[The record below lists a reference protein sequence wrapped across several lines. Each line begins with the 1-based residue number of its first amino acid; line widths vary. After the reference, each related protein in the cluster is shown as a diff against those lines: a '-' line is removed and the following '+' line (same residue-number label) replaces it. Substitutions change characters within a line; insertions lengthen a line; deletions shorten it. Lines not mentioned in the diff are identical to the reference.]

1 MKKWIATVLA
11 CVMALTLTACGAQK
25 ADTTDTTQNDTTQ
38 NNTTQNDTKAEPT
51 KEAQTST
58 EKIHLI
64 APKTGFNEEQI
75 QLEKDNA
82 AKNGTDLPP
91 AAQFYIGVTDKIA
104 QDYPNYEMEYVDW
117 GWAETLD
124 QKQRALI
131 LSGTAPSLVAG
142 ETFMPVYAS
151 SGMLEPL
158 PQDIV
163 DKVNPS
169 FLLYDK
175 EGRPVSVAYK
185 SSVFLLFYNK
195 TLMKNAGLD
204 PEKPPKTWE
213 EWKQMSDAITAS
225 GNGEVYGGGVPSFPH
240 AGGSLR
246 ATPFFRQ
253 MGVDFGG
260 GTTINLTDSKLQ
272 QTLQYIRDMNAN
284 FPAGLGNN
292 SDEGPLWSEFQDKD
306 KGTIGFAVNGSWQKA
321 ALIENGYDWGV
332 APLPLPQG
340 GVEGNCMVGAVYVGV
355 PVTAEHKEDCF
366 NLIRVL
372 LDDELQKF
380 WLKEGTPS
388 ALNKYI
394 DSDAEYPDDAT
405 LKAAAQAL
413 KGGTV
418 KGLTSFDKNDAQVW
432 EIINTKVL
440 ARTTMTNDPIDK
452 ICSEAQAEIENLL
465 K

>member
-1 MKKWIATVLA
+1 MKKLIAMVLV
-11 CVMALTLTACGAQK
+11 CMMVLTMAACGAKPQDG
-25 ADTTDTTQNDTTQ
+25 ASDGS
-38 NNTTQNDTKAEPT
+38 NTKPT
-51 KEAQTST
+51 EAAQGSG

-64 APKTGFNEEQI
+64 APKTGMTEEQI

-82 AKNGTDLPP
+82 ARENKELSQAT
-91 AAQFYIGVTDKIA
+91 QFYIGITEKIA
-104 QDYPNYEMEYVDW
+104 EQYPNYEMEYVDW

-131 LSGTAPSLVAG
+131 LSGSAPSLVAG

-163 DKVNPS
+163 DKVNSS
-169 FLLYDK
+169 FLIYDPQ
-175 EGRPVSVAYK
+175 GRPVSVAYK

-195 TLMKNAGLD
+195 TLMKDAGLD

-225 GNGEVYGGGVPSFPH
+225 GNGEIYGGGIPSFPH

-260 GTTINLTDSKLQ
+260 GSTISLNDPKLKE
-272 QTLQYIRDMNAN
+272 TLQYIRDMNAN

-292 SDEGPLWSEFQDKD
+292 SDEGPLWTEFQENF
-306 KGTIGFAVNGSWQKA
+306 TIAFAVNGSWQKS
-321 ALIENGYDWGV
+321 ALIENGADWGV
-332 APLPLPQG
+332 TALPLPEG
-340 GVEGNCMVGAVYVGV
+340 GVAGNCMVGAVYVGV
-355 PVTAEHKEDCF
+355 PATAENKEDCF

-394 DSDAEYPDDAT
+394 DSDAEYPDDET
-405 LKAAAQAL
+405 LKAAAEAL
-413 KGGTV
+413 KNGTV
-418 KGLTSFDKNDAQVW
+418 KGLTTFDKNDAQVW

-440 ARTTMTNDPIDK
+440 ARTTMTNDSIDT
-452 ICSEAQAEIENLL
+452 ICAEAQAEIENLL

>member
-1 MKKWIATVLA
+1 MKKWLAFVLA
-11 CVMALTLTACGAQK
+11 CIMVFTMTACGAQPK
-25 ADTTDTTQNDTTQ
+25 NEPTDSNVSNGTSTDP
-38 NNTTQNDTKAEPT
+38 TKAADAST
-51 KEAQTST
+51 K
-58 EKIHLI
+58 KIHLI
-64 APKTGFNEEQI
+64 APKTGLTEEQI

-82 AKNGTDLPP
+82 AKEDREVSPS
-91 AAQFYIGVTDKIA
+91 AQFYIDVTQKIA
-104 QDYPNYEMEYVDW
+104 QEYPNYEMEYVDW

-124 QKQRALI
+124 QKQRSLI
-131 LSGTAPSLVAG
+131 LSGNAPSIVAG

-169 FLLYDK
+169 FLIYDPQ
-175 EGRPVSVAYK
+175 GRPVSVAYK

-195 TLMKNAGLD
+195 TLLKNAGLD
-204 PEKPPKTWE
+204 PENPPKTWD
-213 EWKQMSDAITAS
+213 EWKTMSDAVTAS
-225 GNGEVYGGGVPSFPH
+225 GKGEIYGGGVPSFPH

-260 GTTINLTDSKLQ
+260 GTSINLKDPKLQ
-272 QTLQYIRDMNAN
+272 ETLQFIREMNAN

-292 SDEGPLWSEFQDKD
+292 SDEGPLWSQFQDKD
-306 KGTIGFAVNGSWQKA
+306 KGTIAFAVNGSWQKG

-332 APLPLPQG
+332 TALPLPEG
-340 GVEGNCMVGAVYVGV
+340 GVTGNCMVGAVYVGV
-355 PVTAEHKEDCF
+355 PTTAENKEDCF

-372 LDDELQKF
+372 LDDELQKY
-380 WLKEGTPS
+380 WLREGTPS
-388 ALNKYI
+388 ALNIYI
-394 DSDAEYPDDAT
+394 DSSAEYPDDVT
-405 LKAAAQAL
+405 LQAAADAL

-418 KGLTSFDKNDAQVW
+418 KGLTTFDKNDAQVW

-440 ARTTMTNDPIDK
+440 ARTTMTNDSIET
-452 ICSEAQAEIENLL
+452 ICNEAQAEIENLL